1 MYNYVNVLFSIEL
14 CIYKNKKKKK
24 KKIFFF
30 FFFFF
35 YFFFLKKKKK
45 KKKKVSFHV
54 PFGIIL
60 FII

>member
-24 KKIFFF
+24 KK
-30 FFFFF
+30 
-35 YFFFLKKKKK
+35 
-45 KKKKVSFHV
+45 VSFHV